1 MTTELVGG
9 SGAQFAARSK
19 TAVAA
24 APHHRSVVNAKFL
37 AIGRL
42 ARKDHLLP

>member
-1 MTTELVGG
+1 MATELVGG

-24 APHHRSVVNAKFL
+24 ARHHRNVVNARFL